1 MHSNNPRNDPP
12 GTNFGAMIVWCIL
25 ITYLIS
31 LLIKI
36 IFG

>member
-1 MHSNNPRNDPP
+1 MISDNPRNDPP

-25 ITYLIS
+25 IAYLIF
-31 LLIKI
+31 LILKI